1 MNRSFK
7 FVFVTTSALLAVML
21 LLGSVMGKTTSPD
34 DPYRHLGVFA
44 DVLMKIKSDYV
55 EEPNVKNVTVG
66 AVNGLLE
73 SVDPFASYL
82 TADQYKSYLKT
93 KDEHKADVGLI
104 LSRRFGYV
112 SVVGALP
119 GSPAAKAGLG
129 TGDMI
134 ETIKGVATRDM
145 PLAYAGLLLK
155 GEPNST
161 IDLTVLR
168 ARRNPEPQK
177 MTLTRAEVKYPP
189 VEAKMLADNV
199 GYISAKSLEPGKV
212 EELENAAV
220 NLQKQGAK
228 KLILDLR
235 DNAWSD
241 PASGIDLASGFVAK
255 GLLGYLKGQKVPRKD
270 FNATAPKVDPNIP
283 MVVLTNRG
291 TARGAEVAAA
301 ALEDNKRAEVV
312 GERTYGYAG
321 LEKTVTLDDGAAVIL
336 AVAKYYSPSGKSI
349 QDMGVT
355 PTVPVAQLDVSLSPD
370 GDDDSTTPDSNAE
383 PKATPG
389 EDPILKKAVE
399 VLSKG
404 LQAAETKG
412 SQGDPARSGT
422 VLGPLNIPENPNR
435 PNQ

>member
-7 FVFVTTSALLAVML
+7 YAIVTTSALLAGML
-21 LLGSVMGKTTSPD
+21 LLGSVMGKTTAPD
-34 DPYRHLGVFA
+34 DPYRHLGVLT

-66 AVNGLLE
+66 AINGLLE

-82 TADQYKSYLKT
+82 NADQYKSYLKA
-93 KDEHKADVGLI
+93 KGEHQGDVGLI

-112 SVVGALP
+112 SVVGSVS
-119 GSPAAKAGLG
+119 GSPAAKAGLS

-155 GEPNST
+155 GEPGST
-161 IDLTVLR
+161 IELTVLR

-177 MTLTRAEVKYPP
+177 ISLTRAVLKFPP
-189 VEAKMLADNV
+189 VESKMLADNI
-199 GYISAKSLEPGKV
+199 GYIGASSLEAGKV
-212 EELENAAV
+212 AEVESAAV
-220 NLQKQGAK
+220 TLEKQGAR

-241 PASGIDLASGFVAK
+241 PAAGIDLASGFVAK
-255 GLLGYLKGQKVPRKD
+255 GLLGYLQGQKVPRKN
-270 FNATAPKVDPNIP
+270 FNATAPKVNPDIP
-283 MVVLTNRG
+283 LVVLTNRG

-301 ALEDNKRAEVV
+301 ALEDSKRAEVV

-321 LEKTVTLDDGAAVIL
+321 LERTVTLDDGSAVIL
-336 AVAKYYSPSGKSI
+336 AVAKYYSPAGKSI
-349 QDMGVT
+349 QDMGVA

-370 GDDDSTTPDSNAE
+370 GDEDSTAAE
-383 PKATPG
+383 PGAEAKSKPG
-389 EDPILKKAVE
+389 DDPILKKAVE

-404 LQAAETKG
+404 LQA
-412 SQGDPARSGT
+412 SGT
-422 VLGPLNIPENPNR
+422 SGSPADSAHPGAVLGPLNVPKNPNR
-435 PNQ
+435 QNQ

>member
-7 FVFVTTSALLAVML
+7 FALVTTSSVLAALL
-21 LLGSVMGKTTSPD
+21 LLGSVMGKTTAPD
-34 DPYRHLGVFA
+34 DPYRHLGVLT

-66 AVNGLLE
+66 AINGLLE
-73 SVDPFASYL
+73 SVDPFASFL
-82 TADQYKSYLKT
+82 NADQYKSYLKA
-93 KDEHKADVGLI
+93 KGEHQGDVGLI

-112 SVVGALP
+112 SVVGALS

-145 PLAYAGLLLK
+145 PLAYADLLLK
-155 GEPNST
+155 GEPGST

-177 MTLTRAEVKYPP
+177 MTLTRTLLKFPP
-189 VEAKMLADNV
+189 VESKMLAGEI
-199 GYISAKSLEPGKV
+199 GYVAARSLESGKV
-212 EELENAAV
+212 AAV
-220 NLQKQGAK
+220 ESAVAGLEKEGARK
-228 KLILDLR
+228 FILDLR

-241 PASGIDLASGFVAK
+241 PSAGIDLASAFVAK
-255 GLLGYLKGQKVPRKD
+255 GLLGYLQGQKVPRKD
-270 FNATAPKVDPNIP
+270 FNATTPKVNPNIP

-301 ALEDNKRAEVV
+301 ALEDSKRAEVI

-321 LEKTVTLDDGAAVIL
+321 LEKTVTLDDGSAIIL
-336 AVAKYYSPSGKSI
+336 AVAKYYSPGGKSI
-349 QDMGVT
+349 QDVGVT

-370 GDDDSTTPDSNAE
+370 GEEDATEPDSAAE
-383 PKATPG
+383 PKVKPG
-389 EDPILKKAVE
+389 DDPILKKAVE

-404 LQAAETKG
+404 LQAADTPG
-412 SQGDPARSGT
+412 SMTGAARPGT
-422 VLGPLNIPENPNR
+422 VLGPLNVPKNPNR
-435 PNQ
+435 QNR